1 MPANNPNGN
10 DWSSND
16 WIRPDWPAPASVHAC
31 VTTRNS
37 GISTGPFASF
47 NLNTVVG
54 DDPAAVTANRQN
66 LRSTLNLPAEP
77 TWLKQVHGTRVID
90 AAREPAMPEAD
101 ASIAHGAGS
110 VCAVLTADC
119 LPVLFCDKAGSRV
132 AAAHA
137 GWRGLA
143 DGVLEATIKAM
154 DTAPGNIL
162 AWLGPSIGP
171 QNFVVDDDVRNTF
184 IQHNPAARQAFE
196 DHNGQWRG
204 NMYTLARQR
213 LNACGVTQISGGGL
227 CTYEDSK
234 RFYSF
239 RRDQTTGRMA
249 SLVWLS

>member
-1 MPANNPNGN
+1 MSDNNYLQPN
-10 DWSSND
+10 
-16 WIRPDWPAPASVHAC
+16 WPAPPNVHAC
-31 VTTRNS
+31 VTTRN
-37 GISTGPFASF
+37 GGVSTGPFASF
-47 NLNTVVG
+47 NLNSVVG
-54 DDPAAVTANRQN
+54 DNPAAVATNRQI
-66 LRSTLNLPAEP
+66 LRNTLQLPAEP

-90 AAREPAMPEAD
+90 AAKESPMAEAD

-143 DGVLEATIKAM
+143 DGVLEATVDAM

-162 AWLGPSIGP
+162 AWFGPSIGP
-171 QNFVVDDDVRNTF
+171 KNFVVDDDVRNIF
-184 IQHNPAARQAFE
+184 IQHDPAAREAFE
-196 DHNGQWRG
+196 DHNGQWLG

-213 LNACGVTQISGGGL
+213 LKACGITQISGGGL

-234 RFYSF
+234 RFYSL
-239 RRDQTTGRMA
+239 RRDETTGRMA
-249 SLVWLS
+249 SLVWLA